1 MNVFTLGLRIT
12 GTANETDGVVD
23 VIAESLPASDRR
35 VPTKVQLKQ
44 KKDHYVGKLLQSLE
58 ADATCLAIGPTK
70 PTLDGVLVMQ
80 PMLIVTK
87 ENFDDLLAINLF
99 MATGGLGPKSDE
111 IELDDTTITNRSLA

>member
-44 KKDHYVGKLLQSLE
+44 KKDHYW
-58 ADATCLAIGPTK
+58 
-70 PTLDGVLVMQ
+70 
-80 PMLIVTK
+80 
-87 ENFDDLLAINLF
+87 
-99 MATGGLGPKSDE
+99 
-111 IELDDTTITNRSLA
+111 